1 MSAPTIDSVI
11 PAEKAHRNPIAKW
24 IRRLAVPIIIG
35 WIALIVV
42 LSMTVPTLEKV
53 GEMQAV
59 SMSPKDAPSVAAMMR
74 VGKDFQE
81 FDSDSS
87 AMIVLEGQQ
96 PLGPETHKFYDDMI
110 AKLRA
115 DKKHVQHIQDFWG
128 DPLTSAGAQSEDGK
142 ATYVQVY
149 LAGNMGEALGNESVT
164 AIQKLI
170 SGLSPPPGVKVYVT
184 GGSALQADQE
194 TAGNSSIKIIEF
206 VTVG

>member
-1 MSAPTIDSVI
+1 MSAPTIDPVI
-11 PAEKAHRNPIAKW
+11 PAEKAHRSAIAKW
-24 IRRLAVPIIIG
+24 IRRLAVPIILG

-74 VGKDFQE
+74 VGKVFQE

-96 PLGPETHKFYDDMI
+96 PLGAETHRFYDDMI

-164 AIQKLI
+164 AVQKAHFGNVAAAGCQ
-170 SGLSPPPGVKVYVT
+170 GLRDRRAGACRRTNKT
-184 GGSALQADQE
+184 QA
-194 TAGNSSIKIIEF
+194 TPASKSSSS
-206 VTVG
+206 